1 MKNLLTTMIALMI
14 FSSSMY
20 SITNKKNDKVPV
32 NIAELNQK
40 IDSLVALQFVE
51 GMPGGVIALLSDGKV
66 LTKRNYGLMD
76 ASQNLKNDENTLFD
90 IASVSKQFT
99 AFAILKLE
107 SEGKLKL
114 DDKISKYLPDLPG
127 YGNEISIRQLLQHTS
142 GIASTDW
149 LRLLADLP
157 LDEAWS
163 QKDEVELI
171 KKYSRLNFDPDSQHI
186 YSNGGYAILAEVVE
200 SISGMP
206 FSKYMEK
213 NVFKPLGMD
222 NSFVFDHP
230 ERQSQML
237 ASGYKIV
244 DGIAVKE
251 SNNADCSYG
260 GGNIRASLN
269 DMINWG
275 NFILSDKKQNREY
288 LNRISIPYNTLNN
301 GDTIFYTYGF
311 YVRKYKGLEMVEH
324 SGGVPGFRNQFMIF
338 PQEKLVLIVM
348 LNNESIN
355 SRRLANSIIDIVLK
369 EKLQEEV
376 QKPRQE
382 IRLDTNVMEAYEGRY
397 RLPDGMEM
405 TFTMERDT
413 FWLMLPGD
421 QKFELFAESETKF
434 FLKAFDAQCSFVKS
448 SDGSVNTMIWHQGGN
463 DYDSPRVAESI
474 PLTPEQLS
482 IYAGKYFHV
491 DMKTNYNVIFA
502 EGKLYVQMPGT
513 FKKYLGIDKMELN
526 HVTGDKFATDRLG
539 MLEFTR
545 DEKEEINGFL
555 IPEMGRLQNV
565 KFKKQ

>member
-1 MKNLLTTMIALMI
+1 
-14 FSSSMY
+14 
-20 SITNKKNDKVPV
+20 
-32 NIAELNQK
+32 
-40 IDSLVALQFVE
+40 
-51 GMPGGVIALLSDGKV
+51 
-66 LTKRNYGLMD
+66 
-76 ASQNLKNDENTLFD
+76 
-90 IASVSKQFT
+90 
-99 AFAILKLE
+99 
-107 SEGKLKL
+107 
-114 DDKISKYLPDLPG
+114 
-127 YGNEISIRQLLQHTS
+127 
-142 GIASTDW
+142 
-149 LRLLADLP
+149 
-157 LDEAWS
+157 
-163 QKDEVELI
+163 
-171 KKYSRLNFDPDSQHI
+171 
-186 YSNGGYAILAEVVE
+186 
-200 SISGMP
+200 
-206 FSKYMEK
+206 
-213 NVFKPLGMD
+213 
-222 NSFVFDHP
+222 
-230 ERQSQML
+230 
-237 ASGYKIV
+237 V

-275 NFILSDKKQNREY
+275 NFILSDKKKSRQY

-382 IRLDTNVMEAYEGRY
+382 IRLDTSVIKAYEGRY

-448 SDGSVNTMIWHQGGN
+448 TDGSVNTMIWHQGGK
-463 DYDSPRVAESI
+463 DYGSIKVEENI

-482 IYAGKYFHV
+482 TYAGNYFHV
-491 DMKTNYNVIFA
+491 DMKTNYPVQFT
-502 EGKLYVQMPGT
+502 EGKLVVQMPGT

-539 MLEFTR
+539 MLFTRDDEFTR
-545 DEKEEINGFL
+545 DGNKWLFNTGNGTSAECKIQKAVNKL
-555 IPEMGRLQNV
+555 IH
-565 KFKKQ
+565 

>member
-1 MKNLLTTMIALMI
+1 MRNLLTSLIALMI
-14 FSSSMY
+14 FGSNMY
-20 SITNKKNDKVPV
+20 SITKKNTDPVSV
-32 NIAELNQK
+32 NIPELNQK

-76 ASQNLKNDENTLFD
+76 AEQNLKNDENTLFD

-99 AFAILKLE
+99 AYAILDLE
-107 SEGKLKL
+107 REGKLKL
-114 DDKISKYLPDLPG
+114 DDKISKYLPDLPE
-127 YGNEISIRQLLQHTS
+127 YGNEITIRQLLQHTS

-163 QKDEVELI
+163 QRDEVELI
-171 KKYSRLNFDPDSQHI
+171 KKYSRLNFEPDSQHI
-186 YSNGGYAILAEVVE
+186 YSNGGYAILAEIVE

-206 FSKYMEK
+206 FSEYMGK
-213 NVFKPLGMD
+213 SVFKPMGMIS
-222 NSFVFDHP
+222 SFVFDHP
-230 ERQSQML
+230 ERQSKML
-237 ASGYKIV
+237 SNGYKMV

-251 SNNADCSYG
+251 SSNADCSYG

-275 NFILSDKKQNREY
+275 NFILSDKKKSRQY
-288 LNRISIPYNTLNN
+288 LNRISKPDNTLNN

-338 PQEKLVLIVM
+338 PQEKLALIVM

-369 EKLQEEV
+369 EKLEEEV
-376 QKPRQE
+376 QKARQE
-382 IRLDTNVMEAYEGRY
+382 IRLDTSVMEAYEGRY

-405 TFTMERDT
+405 TFDLEGETL
-413 FWLMLPGD
+413 WLMLPGD
-421 QKFELFAESETKF
+421 QKFELFAESKTKF

-448 SDGSVNTMIWHQGGN
+448 SDGSVNTMIWHQGGK
-463 DYDSPRVAESI
+463 DYGSTKVEESV
-474 PLTPEQLS
+474 PLTPEQLHL
-482 IYAGKYFHV
+482 YAGNYFHV
-491 DMKTNYNVIFA
+491 DMKTTYPVQFA
-502 EGKLYVQMPGT
+502 EGKLIVQLPGT

-526 HVTGDKFATDRLG
+526 HVTGDKFTTDRLG

-545 DEKEEINGFL
+545 DDKGEINGFL
-555 IPEMGRLQNV
+555 MPEMGRLQNV
-565 KFKKQ
+565 RFKRQ